1 MDHRITFD
9 LNLLEFALIK
19 AIESLQIESSLLN
32 KINIKPEDLDRVAS
46 DKEDIMNF
54 IEWHIPIIVRY
65 IKMHKGDLDD
75 LDDLSDLAIKSKAI
89 NKAAQAAIQSKINN
103 KIVLGSQKVS
113 TITIV
118 TPENP
123 QKPLLDA
130 VFKNDSQ
137 EMPQKLTKLLKEM
150 LCELESNFNKLTARK
165 RLNDQIFNLV
175 SQTVKEDQ
183 KVSYNPKRKKEH
195 IQGNLIYNEDC

>member
-89 NKAAQAAIQSKINN
+89 NKAAQATIQPKINN

-113 TITIV
+113 TLTIV

-130 VFKNDSQ
+130 VFKNDTQ
-137 EMPQKLTKLLKEM
+137 DMPQKLTKLLKEM

-183 KVSYNPKRKKEH
+183 KVSYNPKRKKEN

>member
-1 MDHRITFD
+1 
-9 LNLLEFALIK
+9 
-19 AIESLQIESSLLN
+19 
-32 KINIKPEDLDRVAS
+32 
-46 DKEDIMNF
+46 
-54 IEWHIPIIVRY
+54 
-65 IKMHKGDLDD
+65 MHKGDLDD

-89 NKAAQAAIQSKINN
+89 NKAAQATIQPKINN

-113 TITIV
+113 TLTIV

-130 VFKNDSQ
+130 VFKNDTQ
-137 EMPQKLTKLLKEM
+137 DMPQKLTKLLKEM

-183 KVSYNPKRKKEH
+183 KVSYNPKRKKEN